1 MTVGGSKAR
10 TGQGQARLLG
20 CKRYSSTDCQ
30 GWASATG
37 PGKERGSKGWYV
49 GVTED
54 RKAPLSGP
62 AVEVMSHPVSIA
74 NSTPF
79 VYFID
84 HKSLSV
90 DELDHQD
97 STLRDPKT
105 AFLDSPPPFCASY
118 VAKACERP
126 CREEGE
132 PESPHF
138 QEKKAH
144 IYTE

>member
-1 MTVGGSKAR
+1 MHLALGRREGAR
-10 TGQGQARLLG
+10 DGMWVSLKTG
-20 CKRYSSTDCQ
+20 K
-30 GWASATG
+30 
-37 PGKERGSKGWYV
+37 
-49 GVTED
+49 
-54 RKAPLSGP
+54 PLSGP